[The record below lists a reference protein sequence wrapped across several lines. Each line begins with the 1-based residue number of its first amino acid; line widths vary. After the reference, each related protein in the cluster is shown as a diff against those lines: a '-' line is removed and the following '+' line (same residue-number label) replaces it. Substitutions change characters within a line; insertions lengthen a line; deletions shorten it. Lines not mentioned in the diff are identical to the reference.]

1 MVPGLDPPPMHDF
14 GTAVVD
20 KTIYFMG
27 GKNTLGIPLKTV
39 VSLDLENTQEGWK
52 TMPQMKVARKSP
64 SATVAQGKIYVFGG
78 SVDVPLSTIVLASC
92 EVYDPNTKR
101 WKHISDMGQKRESAA
116 VAVHNGKIFVTGGF
130 DGEHRLDSAEMFD
143 TFTNQWAPLPNMSH
157 ARMNHVSVIHQG
169 KLYVSRGSR
178 VPYDR
183 RSGVLVNGEWID
195 PIWDELD
202 LDNINKGWGKSWT
215 RLAPSRRLAPP
226 EAHTVEVTGVHRPS
240 FQPGGGILVQ
250 RGVGVGFLAASQ
262 LISRPIFLRIHNTIM
277 NRNSPT
283 GNPSLVDMCSDL

>member
-1 MVPGLDPPPMHDF
+1 
-14 GTAVVD
+14 
-20 KTIYFMG
+20 MG

-143 TFTNQWAPLPNMSH
+143 TFTNQWAPLPTMSR
-157 ARMNHVSVIHQG
+157 ARSDPVSTIHQG
-169 KLYVSRGSR
+169 KLYVYC
-178 VPYDR
+178 YDFD
-183 RSGVLVNGEWID
+183 SEQ
-195 PIWDELD
+195 LD
-202 LDNINKGWGKSWT
+202 LEDINKGWSQSRWRKSWISHS
-215 RLAPSRRLAPP
+215 LAFSSR
-226 EAHTVEVTGVHRPS
+226 TVEVDMT
-240 FQPGGGILVQ
+240 
-250 RGVGVGFLAASQ
+250 AS
-262 LISRPIFLRIHNTIM
+262 LRTLL
-277 NRNSPT
+277 SPKEKI
-283 GNPSLVDMCSDL
+283 